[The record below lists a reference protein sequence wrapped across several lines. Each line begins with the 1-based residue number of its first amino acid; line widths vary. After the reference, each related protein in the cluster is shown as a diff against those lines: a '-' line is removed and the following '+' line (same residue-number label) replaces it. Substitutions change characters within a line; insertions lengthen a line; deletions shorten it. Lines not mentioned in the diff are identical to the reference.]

1 MESKFSYLLSTVA
14 SYVKSQCR
22 ALHSIWLQCTGIDK
36 YLQRHN
42 NAFKILFFE
51 VFRSLDL
58 ITKVE
63 PWFSEFTPKPLYENE
78 HATAFWDVPLFAD
91 TTQVKAN
98 GIDAKVIDKTSKQ
111 VRVIEMSC
119 PWLENRESKDSE
131 KTTKHNQPRLD
142 LTNRYP
148 ESKVNQYNIIMDVL
162 GGCSKEVEKNIKE
175 LVGDKCESIMRQ
187 MQKAILSSSLHI
199 ARMFKLSAQI
209 STGILDTYFNRY
221 LILYIIEILF
231 TYLRRSHN

>member
-1 MESKFSYLLSTVA
+1 MAGVQELYQQLLPTKV
-14 SYVKSQCR
+14 YYNGKTKSQVTDEKRRLYAEIPWRMC
-22 ALHSIWLQCTGIDK
+22 STF
-36 YLQRHN
+36 YL
-42 NAFKILFFE
+42 AVTLFFE
-51 VFRSLDL
+51 VLRSLDL

-63 PWFSEFTPKPLYENE
+63 PWFSQVTPKPLYENE

-91 TTQVKAN
+91 TTHVKAN
-98 GIDAKVIDKTSKQ
+98 RIDATVIDKTSKQ

-131 KTTKHNQPRLD
+131 KTTKYSQLRLE

-148 ESKVNQYNIIMDVL
+148 EYKVNQYNIIMNVL

-199 ARMFKLSAQI
+199 ARMFKLSA
-209 STGILDTYFNRY
+209 
-221 LILYIIEILF
+221 
-231 TYLRRSHN
+231 

>member
-1 MESKFSYLLSTVA
+1 MCIRDRHILSGC
-14 SYVKSQCR
+14 S
-22 ALHSIWLQCTGIDK
+22 ALAQTK

-51 VFRSLDL
+51 VLRSLDL

-63 PWFSEFTPKPLYENE
+63 PWFSEVTPKPLYENE

-98 GIDAKVIDKTSKQ
+98 RIDATVIDKTSKQ

-119 PWLENRESKDSE
+119 PWLENRESKDFE
-131 KTTKHNQPRLD
+131 KTTKYSQLRLE

-148 ESKVNQYNIIMDVL
+148 EYKVNKYNIIMYVL
-162 GGCSKEVEKNIKE
+162 GAVRKRLRK
-175 LVGDKCESIMRQ
+175 
-187 MQKAILSSSLHI
+187 ILKSL
-199 ARMFKLSAQI
+199 
-209 STGILDTYFNRY
+209 
-221 LILYIIEILF
+221 
-231 TYLRRSHN
+231 

>member
-1 MESKFSYLLSTVA
+1 MQHILSGCSALAQTK
-14 SYVKSQCR
+14 YV
-22 ALHSIWLQCTGIDK
+22 
-36 YLQRHN
+36 QRHN

-51 VFRSLDL
+51 VLRSLDL

-63 PWFSEFTPKPLYENE
+63 PWFSQVTPKPLYENE

-98 GIDAKVIDKTSKQ
+98 RIDATVIDKTSKQ

-119 PWLENRESKDSE
+119 SWLENRESKDLE
-131 KTTKHNQPRLD
+131 KTTKYSHLRLE

-148 ESKVNQYNIIMDVL
+148 EYKVNQYNIIMDVL

-175 LVGDKCESIMRQ
+175 LVGDKCESIM
-187 MQKAILSSSLHI
+187 QKAILSSSLHI
-199 ARMFKLSAQI
+199 ARMFKLSA
-209 STGILDTYFNRY
+209 
-221 LILYIIEILF
+221 
-231 TYLRRSHN
+231 